1 MQLSNKAYD
10 ILKVIAII
18 AAPLCTFIAALC
30 DIWGIPHGTEIAAT
44 VAAVNALLGAVLQHS
59 TKLYNATLEAEDD
72 NNNN

>member
-10 ILKVIAII
+10 ILKIIAII

-44 VAAVNALLGAVLQHS
+44 VAAINALLGAILQHS
-59 TKLYNATLEAEDD
+59 TNLYNKAQAEDTEA
-72 NNNN
+72 

>member
-10 ILKVIAII
+10 VLKIIAII

-44 VAAVNALLGAVLQHS
+44 VAAINALLGAILQHS
-59 TKLYNATLEAEDD
+59 THLYNQSQAD
-72 NNNN
+72 NTEGE